1 MDDHE
6 IPQSLEQEATRPPSL
21 AIMRH
26 HELRQEADGARASL
40 PSIQYQY
47 ALATVSICLF
57 IIMSSNINLT
67 Q

>member
-26 HELRQEADGARASL
+26 HELRQEADGA
-40 PSIQYQY
+40 
-47 ALATVSICLF
+47 
-57 IIMSSNINLT
+57 
-67 Q
+67 